1 MKPIH
6 YIAIGC
12 ILATLLGCA
21 FALGRV
27 TAPKSEAG
35 TSKRDTVDKIVPIF
49 KDFPQPLKTASIGFV
64 GIPKYKFI
72 TDTLRET
79 AFIDIHDTT
88 FVYLPR
94 EQRYYAEEEGRL
106 RLWVSGYDPKVDR
119 YEIDWIET
127 TITETITPKPKRWG
141 IGISAGYGAAMA
153 ADKTVVFS
161 PFIGIG
167 IQYNFLSW

>member
-1 MKPIH
+1 MKPVH
-6 YIAIGC
+6 YMLIGAAAIVL
-12 ILATLLGCA
+12 LALS

-64 GIPKYKFI
+64 SIPKYKFI

-79 AFIDIHDTT
+79 AYIDIHDTT

-127 TITETITPKPKRWG
+127 TITETITTKPKKWG
-141 IGISAGYGAAMA
+141 IGISAGYGVAMTPE
-153 ADKTVVFS
+153 KTVVPS
-161 PFIGIG
+161 PFIGVS